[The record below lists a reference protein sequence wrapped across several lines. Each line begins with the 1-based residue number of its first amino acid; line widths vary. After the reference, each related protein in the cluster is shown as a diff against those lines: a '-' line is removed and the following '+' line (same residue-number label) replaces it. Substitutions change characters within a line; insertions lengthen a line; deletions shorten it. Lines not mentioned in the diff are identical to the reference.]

1 MQYAVKTDL
10 IISNPADK
18 VEKPKKATYLASFYT
33 NEQIKELLTIVEDTK
48 IKIPV
53 LLASYYGM
61 RRSEIIG
68 LKWSAIDFVNKVIN
82 VNHVIVNISENGKQ
96 IMIGRNGT
104 KTKKSQRTLPLL
116 ADVEKILL
124 ELKEKLE
131 ENRLLYKSSYN
142 KKYLDYICV
151 DDMGMLLNPDYVS
164 HKFTKILKSNNMKKI
179 RFHDLRHSC
188 ASLLLANGVSMKQIQ
203 VWLGHSN
210 YNTTANIYAHL
221 DTNSMNESANA
232 IANALSPKNILA
244 TT

>member
-1 MQYAVKTDL
+1 M
-10 IISNPADK
+10 
-18 VEKPKKATYLASFYT
+18 
-33 NEQIKELLTIVEDTK
+33 ELLSVVEDTK

-53 LLASYYGM
+53 LLASYYGL

-68 LKWSAIDFVNKVIN
+68 LKWSAIDFTNKSIN
-82 VNHVIVNISENGKQ
+82 INHVVVHISENGKQ
-96 IMIGRNGT
+96 TLVGRNGT

-116 ADVEKILL
+116 EDVEKILL
-124 ELKEKLE
+124 DLKEKQE
-131 ENRLLYKSSYN
+131 ENKLLYKSSYN
-142 KKYLDYICV
+142 KKYLEYVCV
-151 DDMGMLLNPDYVS
+151 DDMGTLLNPDYVS
-164 HKFTKILKSNNMKKI
+164 HKFTKVLKSNSMKII

-188 ASLLLANGVSMKQIQ
+188 ASLLLANGISMKQIQ

-232 IANALSPKNILA
+232 IATALSQKNILA

>member
-1 MQYAVKTDL
+1 
-10 IISNPADK
+10 
-18 VEKPKKATYLASFYT
+18 
-33 NEQIKELLTIVEDTK
+33 
-48 IKIPV
+48 
-53 LLASYYGM
+53 M

-96 IMIGRNGT
+96 TMVGRDGT

-116 ADVEKILL
+116 EDVEEILSG
-124 ELKEKLE
+124 LKNRQE
-131 ENRLLYKSSYN
+131 ENKLLFKNSYN
-142 KKYLDYICV
+142 KKYSDYVCV

-164 HKFTKILKSNNMKKI
+164 HKFTKVLKANGLRVI

-188 ASLLLANGVSMKQIQ
+188 ASLLLANGISMKQIQ

-221 DTNSMNESANA
+221 DTSSMNESANA
-232 IANALSPKNILA
+232 IANALSAPIKKALVTA
-244 TT
+244 